1 MKRIILALTFIA
13 VALAFTPTADAFHH
27 GRGCGKR
34 GLRAVGKV
42 ATAPVRLL
50 KKLCH

>member
-1 MKRIILALTFIA
+1 MNRIIIAITFIA
-13 VALAFTPTADAFHH
+13 LALAFTPSSDACH
-27 GRGCGKR
+27 GKGKR

-50 KKLCH
+50 KRACH